1 MKRTVRV
8 LRRAQRDLQ
17 HIYDYVAREAPP
29 RADSF
34 IDGFLDAIES
44 VDELSDRGATPRDA
58 VLRQRGYR
66 YLKHRDYLVFYKV
79 LQRQVRVY
87 RIVRAKRAYRHL
99 L

>member
-17 HIYDYVAREAPP
+17 QIYEYVATEAPL
-29 RADSF
+29 RADRF

-44 VDELSDRGATPRDA
+44 LDDLSDRGATPRDA
-58 VLRQRGYR
+58 VLRRRGYR
-66 YLKHRDYLVFYKV
+66 YLEHRQYLIFYKV
-79 LQRQVRVY
+79 LRRQVRVY
-87 RIVRAKRAYRHL
+87 RIVHGKRAYRHL